1 MIFKIIF
8 WAIVVYIGIIILW
21 RLFISIMIIINSYQD
36 GGIKGGFVG
45 VLTALGVNLLMILGD
60 IWGFIKFAIGI
71 LIIML
76 IIRACSS

>member
-1 MIFKIIF
+1 
-8 WAIVVYIGIIILW
+8 
-21 RLFISIMIIINSYQD
+21 MIIINSYQD